1 MLPSKLGK
9 IFFYGS
15 DHDGAVPGL
24 LDHAV
29 ALAQPVLRAYA
40 TANLREGV
48 RGLAELVRLA
58 KASFR
63 SEPKPVR
70 NVVVERAMGLAIGN
84 AALRAPAGLNGGLV
98 RSVLAVDLA
107 EILGARTWRSLVGR
121 FAVDIHEREHFKF
134 AHCEPSE
141 FSFLRQSILPS
152 GSED

>member
-1 MLPSKLGK
+1 M
-9 IFFYGS
+9 
-15 DHDGAVPGL
+15 PGL

-40 TANLREGV
+40 AANFREGV
-48 RGLAELVRLA
+48 RCLAELVRFA

-70 NVVVERAMGLAIGN
+70 NVVVKRTMGLAIGN

-107 EILGARTWRSLVGR
+107 EILGARTRRPLVGR